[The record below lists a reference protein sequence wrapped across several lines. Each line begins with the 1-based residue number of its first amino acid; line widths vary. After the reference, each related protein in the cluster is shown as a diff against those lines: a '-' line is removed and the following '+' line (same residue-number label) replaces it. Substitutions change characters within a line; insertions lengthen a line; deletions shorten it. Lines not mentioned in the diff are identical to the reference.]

1 MPRVA
6 TLTDHTGYWLRMVSN
21 AVSQAF
27 ARRVADEGVT
37 VAEWVFLRALFD
49 AQALAPTALADS
61 MGMTRGAI
69 SKLGDRLVAKGLVQR
84 DRVDE
89 AGRGQLLTLTAE
101 GAAKVPRLARLA
113 DANDA
118 DFFGGLT
125 GDDRAALDRILQAL
139 ATNRGLTAAPLD

>member
-69 SKLGDRLVAKGLVQR
+69 SKLGDRLIAKGLVQR